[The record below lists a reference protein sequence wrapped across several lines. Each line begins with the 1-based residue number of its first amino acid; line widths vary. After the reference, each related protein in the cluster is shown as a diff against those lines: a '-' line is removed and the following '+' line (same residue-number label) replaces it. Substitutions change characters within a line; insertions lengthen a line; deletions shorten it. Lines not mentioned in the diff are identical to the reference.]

1 MNRYSALLIVPLV
14 LLAGCGEEAKQA
26 VETVKSEATEVAK
39 SVPVPT
45 TAKTVTGQAA
55 SPAGTATEDLAATG
69 GK

>member
-1 MNRYSALLIVPLV
+1 MTSRPRSLLLGVLTTLV

-45 TAKTVTGQAA
+45 TAKTVTTPAKVSAA
-55 SPAGTATEDLAATG
+55 
-69 GK
+69 